1 MEDNDTQQ
9 LKIVFIGDSS
19 VGKTTI
25 IQRYISARFE
35 ACSQPTVG
43 SMFFT
48 KELEVN
54 GKDFKL
60 QIWDTA
66 GQERFQSI
74 APLYFRDAHGVIVTF
89 DVTNRDSFH
98 NLSNWIQK
106 LEDLGPERLAVCL
119 IGNKI
124 DLEDEREITTQ
135 EMKEL
140 AEDMGACWQET
151 SAMDDLGVHVSINI
165 YLYLTRVGSI

>member
-1 MEDNDTQQ
+1 MDNNEDQQQ

-25 IQRYISARFE
+25 IQQYITRQFVPM
-35 ACSQPTVG
+35 SQPTIG

-66 GQERFQSI
+66 G
-74 APLYFRDAHGVIVTF
+74 
-89 DVTNRDSFH
+89 
-98 NLSNWIQK
+98 
-106 LEDLGPERLAVCL
+106 
-119 IGNKI
+119 
-124 DLEDEREITTQ
+124 
-135 EMKEL
+135 
-140 AEDMGACWQET
+140 
-151 SAMDDLGVHVSINI
+151 
-165 YLYLTRVGSI
+165 